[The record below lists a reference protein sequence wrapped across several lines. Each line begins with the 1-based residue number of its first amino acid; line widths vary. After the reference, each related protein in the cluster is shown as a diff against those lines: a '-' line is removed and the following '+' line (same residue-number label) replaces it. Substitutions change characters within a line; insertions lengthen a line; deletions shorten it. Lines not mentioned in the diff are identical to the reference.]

1 MLKIPYPYHL
11 CSAEQCR
18 RMDERTINEFGIDG
32 FTLMEIAG
40 TKAADFILTEIDSKS
55 HGLFICGKGNNAG
68 DALVVARIL
77 SEKDHPVTI
86 CFVGG
91 ADALSED
98 TSKNLELL
106 KQLKGNITYVE
117 WGSGFDF
124 SKYDFVVDGMF
135 GTGLNSGVR
144 APFDEVINEINRS
157 DKTVFSLDLPSGLH
171 ADTGSKMGNAVL
183 ADFTITFG
191 ALKTGFYLNDG
202 FEHSGEIVLCEL
214 PFPNHFKEK
223 SAFLIHEDWFSESN
237 TQQKKRE
244 HKYDGGVLY
253 IIAGSEG
260 LTGAAILAA
269 QSAWSTGVGAVV
281 LITPKGLLN
290 IYEKNLTQIIK
301 KSVGTDKDTYFA
313 TSHFEQVQSILNE
326 KSGSLL
332 IGPGLG
338 RDPETLNFLQELL
351 SDFNGN
357 VVIDA
362 DALFALSE
370 SDGWKK
376 PDEANWI
383 LTPHPGELKKLLHS
397 EVRDGFDRLIQVSKV
412 AKENGVTVL
421 SKGFPCVLGTTS
433 GNTYLTGY
441 DTRIFSRAGFGDILA
456 GKISGYLLALKEPD
470 SACIKALIEGKQKA
484 DAHFRNSK
492 SELEP
497 IHLI

>member
-1 MLKIPYPYHL
+1 MNIPPYPYHL

-40 TKAADFILTEIDSKS
+40 TKAADFIISEIDYRSQ
-55 HGLFICGKGNNAG
+55 GLFICGKGNNAG

-91 ADALSED
+91 TDSLSKD
-98 TSKNLELL
+98 TSKNFELL
-106 KQLKGNITYVE
+106 KKLKGNITFVE
-117 WGSGFDF
+117 WDSYFDF
-124 SKYDFVVDGMF
+124 REYDFVVDGIF
-135 GTGLNSGVR
+135 GTGLNSEVR
-144 APFDEVINEINRS
+144 APYDEVINGVNQS

-171 ADTGSKMGNAVL
+171 ADTGRKMGNAVL

-191 ALKTGFYLNDG
+191 ALKTGFYLNEG

-223 SAFLIHEDWFSESN
+223 SAFLIHEDWFTESN
-237 TQQKKRE
+237 DHPKQRE

-260 LTGAAILAA
+260 LSGAAVLAA
-269 QSAWSTGVGAVV
+269 QSAWGTGVGAVV

-301 KSVGTDKDTYFA
+301 KPVGTDTDTCFS

-326 KSGSLL
+326 KPGSLL

-338 RDPETLNFLQELL
+338 RDPETINFVQKIL
-351 SDFNGN
+351 SYFNGN

-376 PDEANWI
+376 PDNANWI
-383 LTPHPGELKKLLHS
+383 LTPHPGELKKLLES
-397 EVRDGFDRLIQVSKV
+397 DIQDGFDRLIQVSKT
-412 AKENGVTVL
+412 AKEKNVTIF
-421 SKGFPCVLGTTS
+421 SKGFPCILGTTS
-433 GNTYLTGY
+433 GDAYLTGY

-456 GKISGYLLALKEPD
+456 GKVSGFLLALKVSD
-470 SACIKALIEGKQKA
+470 SACIKALIDGKQKA
-484 DAHFRNSK
+484 GIHFNNLN